1 MISDLHCAVLFY
13 PEFSNNNVMHT
24 AVDVVPR
31 VSFIKPT
38 VSQKKVKNCIS
49 FSHKKIMTKPSTK
62 QRLSCSIIIMYEK
75 KT

>member
-1 MISDLHCAVLFY
+1 
-13 PEFSNNNVMHT
+13 MHT

-49 FSHKKIMTKPSTK
+49 FSHKKIMTKPSK
-62 QRLSCSIIIMYEK
+62 AYHAVLS
-75 KT
+75 